1 MPSKKPTPK
10 TAESI
15 AKEIFSLGIA
25 ASTVSQEAT
34 YLEEQRKQELHD
46 EDLKNRKQDRKERRR
61 YAEHIF
67 TLISLWLFTVLFIL
81 MINTKAGLRLS
92 DSVII
97 TLITTTTASV
107 LGLFVIVINYLFKGN
122 K

>member
-1 MPSKKPTPK
+1 MLRQPSDLNFGPAPTDSPPLSS
-10 TAESI
+10 E
-15 AKEIFSLGIA
+15 
-25 ASTVSQEAT
+25 VN
-34 YLEEQRKQELHD
+34 YLEEQRKNGIHLET
-46 EDLKNRKQDRKERRR
+46 LKSLRQDRRERRR
-61 YAEHIF
+61 YAEQIF
-67 TLISLWLFTVLFIL
+67 TLISTWLFTVLFIL
-81 MINTKAGLRLS
+81 IINTKAGLRLS